1 MMHRMKDKLDDRTVD
16 FIPQKPKRGR
26 PTTGRAMTPAQ
37 KQAAYRARQAE
48 LVVTVTFNREDINT
62 LKRLIAN
69 PDLSLG
75 LDKAAIERLMEA
87 VFQAAK

>member
-1 MMHRMKDKLDDRTVD
+1 MKDKLDDRTVD

-48 LVVTVTFNREDINT
+48 LVITVTFNREDINT

>member
-1 MMHRMKDKLDDRTVD
+1 MKDKLDDRTVD

-37 KQAAYRARQAE
+37 KQAAYRARQAD

>member
-1 MMHRMKDKLDDRTVD
+1 MKDPFDVRTAD
-16 FIPQKPKRGR
+16 LIPQKPKRGR
-26 PTTGRAMTPAQ
+26 PSTGRAMTAAE

-62 LKRLIAN
+62 LKRLIGH
-69 PDLSLG
+69 PDPSLG
-75 LDKAAIERLMEA
+75 LDKSVIERLTEA

>member
-1 MMHRMKDKLDDRTVD
+1 MKDKLDDRTVD

-37 KQAAYRARQAE
+37 KQAAYRARQDE

>member
-1 MMHRMKDKLDDRTVD
+1 MKDQLDDRTVD

>member
-1 MMHRMKDKLDDRTVD
+1 MKDKLDDLTVD

>member
-1 MMHRMKDKLDDRTVD
+1 MKDKLDDRTVD

-37 KQAAYRARQAE
+37 KQAAYRARKAA
-48 LVVTVTFNREDINT
+48 LTVSVTFNREDINT
-62 LKRLIAN
+62 LKRLINN
-69 PDLSLG
+69 PDSSLNF
-75 LDKAAIERLMEA
+75 DKSAIERLTEA

>member
-1 MMHRMKDKLDDRTVD
+1 
-16 FIPQKPKRGR
+16 
-26 PTTGRAMTPAQ
+26 MTPAQ

>member
-1 MMHRMKDKLDDRTVD
+1 MKDKLDDRTVD

>member
-1 MMHRMKDKLDDRTVD
+1 MKDKLDDRTVD

-87 VFQAAK
+87 VFQAAN

>member
-1 MMHRMKDKLDDRTVD
+1 MKDKFDDRTVD
-16 FIPQKPKRGR
+16 LIPQKAKRGR
-26 PTTGRAMTPAQ
+26 PSTGRAMTAAE

>member
-1 MMHRMKDKLDDRTVD
+1 MKDKFDDRTVD
-16 FIPQKPKRGR
+16 LIPRKAKRGR
-26 PTTGRAMTPAQ
+26 PSTGRAMTAAE

>member
-1 MMHRMKDKLDDRTVD
+1 MKDKSDDRTVD

-26 PTTGRAMTPAQ
+26 PSTGRAMTPAE

>member
-1 MMHRMKDKLDDRTVD
+1 MKDNLDDRTVD